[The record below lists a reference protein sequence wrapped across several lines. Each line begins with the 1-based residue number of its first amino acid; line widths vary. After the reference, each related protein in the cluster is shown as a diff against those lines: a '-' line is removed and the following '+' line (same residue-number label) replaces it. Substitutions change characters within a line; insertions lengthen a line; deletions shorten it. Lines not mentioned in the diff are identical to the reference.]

1 MRNTEGTKYNTNQS
15 EELLWLRLYYVR
27 LKNDRLVLYLNLGFI

>member
-1 MRNTEGTKYNTNQS
+1 MRNIEGAKYNTNQS
-15 EELLWLRLYYVR
+15 EEFLWLRLYYVR